1 MHQRVDQQSGIRA
14 PEAERLGRQP
24 GLSGRVLILTAVF
37 VTLLQVVIYAP
48 SIANYRDNWL
58 RNRLSAAFTAALV
71 LEGADREL
79 AQSDLPQQL
88 LDSVGAR
95 VIVLKLKGTRRMLAA
110 KELPAAVDE
119 TYDMRGVS
127 TWASMRAAF
136 RALVAPPGRIVT
148 IRGDAPMGGDFVE
161 VTMDETKLKLAMAEF
176 SAGVVWRS
184 LIVSALVGALAVLS
198 LHWLVLRPVR
208 RLTSS
213 IVDFAAAPQ
222 DAARV
227 IAPSGRANEIGDAEK
242 ALARM
247 QRELAGA
254 LRRRE
259 HLAALGLAVAKINH
273 DLRNML
279 ASAQLLSDRLA
290 ASDDPLAQRL
300 APKLVGTLDRAI
312 RYARAILAYGKA
324 EDDTPRPRRLML
336 ADVVS
341 DVFDTLGST
350 HGNVRLDN
358 EVEAG
363 FALVA
368 DEDQLFRILMNLCRN
383 AVDALAA
390 AQGDNPRVCVE
401 AGRAAGQVVIE
412 VSDNGPGVP
421 PAARDKLFGAFAGS
435 TRADGFGL
443 GLAIAADLA
452 RAHGGDI
459 ALLETGPGE
468 GAAFRVTLPD
478 RIA

>member
-1 MHQRVDQQSGIRA
+1 MDKRVDHPIATRPA
-14 PEAERLGRQP
+14 AAERPGRQM
-24 GLSGRVLILTAVF
+24 GLSSRVLILTAVF
-37 VTLLQVVIYAP
+37 VTLAQVVIFAP

-71 LEGADREL
+71 LEGAERDL
-79 AQSDLPQQL
+79 AQSELPQQL

-148 IRGDAPMGGDFVE
+148 IRGDAPMGGDFIE
-161 VTMDETKLKLAMAEF
+161 VTMDETKLKRAMAEF
-176 SAGVVWRS
+176 AASVVWRS

-213 IVDFAAAPQ
+213 IVGFAAAPQ
-222 DAARV
+222 DAGRI
-227 IAPSGRANEIGDAEK
+227 IAPSGRANEIGDAEQ

-254 LRRRE
+254 LRRKE

-279 ASAQLLSDRLA
+279 AAAQLLSDRLA

-300 APKLVGTLDRAI
+300 APKLVGTLDRGI
-312 RYARAILAYGKA
+312 RYAHAILAYGKA
-324 EDDTPRPRRLML
+324 QDDTPKPRRIDLAAVV
-336 ADVVS
+336 ADVV
-341 DVFDTLGST
+341 DTLAPS
-350 HGNVRLDN
+350 HAAVRFDN
-358 EVEAG
+358 EVEDD
-363 FALVA
+363 FWLVA

-383 AVDALAA
+383 AVDALLA
-390 AQGDNPRVCVE
+390 AQCAAPQVRVCARRDGDNVLID
-401 AGRAAGQVVIE
+401 VI
-412 VSDNGPGVP
+412 DNGLGVSP
-421 PAARDKLFGAFAGS
+421 LVRDKLFGAFAGS
-435 TRADGFGL
+435 NRPGSVGL

-459 ALLETGPGE
+459 ALLDGAPGE
-468 GAAFRVTLPD
+468 GAAFRVTLPH
-478 RIA
+478 RRA